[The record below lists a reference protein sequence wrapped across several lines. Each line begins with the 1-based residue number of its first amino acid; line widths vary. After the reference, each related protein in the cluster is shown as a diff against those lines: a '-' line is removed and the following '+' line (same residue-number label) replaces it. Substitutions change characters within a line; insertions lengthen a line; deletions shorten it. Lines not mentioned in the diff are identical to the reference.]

1 MLVIKVL
8 IGALVLF
15 SLYYIISRLN
25 EKAIASFKH
34 DFFSTNLFVLAFVS
48 YVSIYVGHFWYVKEL
63 ATNGGDPLSGALVM
77 SFGIIG
83 LLTILILNIK
93 QTNILVGVL
102 GTLIQLPLFVIGSF
116 FAVFIII
123 AAIAGISQVR
133 PVYNIND

>member
-1 MLVIKVL
+1 MLVIKIILGSL
-8 IGALVLF
+8 ILF

-25 EKAIASFKH
+25 EKAIATYKH
-34 DFFSTNLFVLAFVS
+34 DFFSTNLFILAFVS
-48 YVSIYVGHFWYVKEL
+48 YVSIYSGHFWYVEEL
-63 ATNGGDPLSGALVM
+63 ASNGGDPLSGALVM

-93 QTNILVGVL
+93 QTNILVGVI
-102 GTLIQLPLFVIGSF
+102 GTLIQLQLFMLGSF

-133 PVYNIND
+133 PVYNINN